1 MDTFRF
7 SAKYSDGSTLPL
19 VTAPVLDGF
28 DILDGERFVGRVRP
42 LLPGQRETVF
52 RNVHGQYFTD
62 RWTGKRRYQKPLVYN
77 FTPSYGPWAGQKCRR
92 GQRVYLDDVLCYIYD
107 AWADASV
114 PAQSTL
120 VLYCGPGALID
131 NVQWEDVQWK

>member
-7 SAKYSDGSTLPL
+7 SAKYSDGSTAPL
-19 VTAPVLDGF
+19 ATAPGF

-42 LLPGQRETVF
+42 LLPGQRERVF
-52 RNVHGQYFTD
+52 RQIYGHYVTCP
-62 RWTGKRRYQKPLVYN
+62 RTGRRRRQKMPVYN
-77 FTPSYGPWAGQKCRR
+77 FTPDYGPWSGQKCRR
-92 GQRVYLDDVLCYIYD
+92 GQKVYLAGFLCHVYD

-120 VLYCGPGALID
+120 VLYCGPGCLID
-131 NVQWEDVQWK
+131 NVQWEDVQWT